1 MPSSPPSSLKLSQ
14 TEAAYVNRQKEVAK
28 VEADFTKVKT
38 KQDALT
44 TKLASD
50 EELLQTLL
58 TGLSSSD
65 AKNKGGGYMG
75 QLADARARIAQAA
88 AAEEQNRV
96 KLGMSEKELGE
107 LEGRMRTLAKEAG
120 DNVKKL
126 EHLKGVV
133 AKIESALVGTGWNAE
148 KEKQLDMQL
157 RQARDEVKQLTE
169 VRQFFCRP
177 CLHRIYLYNLI

>member
-1 MPSSPPSSLKLSQ
+1 M
-14 TEAAYVNRQKEVAK
+14 
-28 VEADFTKVKT
+28 KT

-58 TGLSSSD
+58 TGLSSD

-96 KLGMSEKELGE
+96 KLGMGEKELGE

-133 AKIESALVGTGWNAE
+133 AKIESALAGTGWNAE
-148 KEKQLDMQL
+148 KEKQLEMQL

-169 VRQFFCRP
+169 VSHFFVVPVCTG
-177 CLHRIYLYNLI
+177 YT